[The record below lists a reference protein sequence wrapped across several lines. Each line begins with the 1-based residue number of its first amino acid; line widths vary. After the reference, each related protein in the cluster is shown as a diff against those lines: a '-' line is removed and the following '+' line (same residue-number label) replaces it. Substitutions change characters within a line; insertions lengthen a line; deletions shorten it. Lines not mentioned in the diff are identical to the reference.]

1 MSEKFND
8 IFDYLTGHDN
18 TLSERPFCS
27 ADAVILTELSYLRF
41 ENIVHR
47 PSLLSAPMSVGSLAI
62 SERMTLLRKGM
73 RETHPRATELL
84 SAAAASRRF
93 GSMKINFAESRFDT
107 VSERQFAAVTFFLS
121 DNTVFAAYRGTDN
134 TITGWREN
142 FNMAYKKTVPAQN
155 DSVEYIETIAKL
167 TRLPI
172 RVGGHS
178 KGGNLA
184 VFAAIHCDDRVQD
197 RIIDIY
203 NLDGPG
209 FKQAIYESGEH
220 LRIRDRIHK
229 ILPADSL
236 IGTLLIESSEYHV
249 IESDGEGF
257 QQHSVYN
264 WHFDGADLKYTDRL
278 TDNAIKLDKTL
289 DNWVLSLSDEQLE
302 DIVEALFDIID
313 SIDANSFDEVMRYL
327 SSDDF
332 SALKTYRM
340 IDSEHRKHALTVIAA
355 LAGAYLKSYRTN

>member
-1 MSEKFND
+1 MSQTHYD
-8 IFDYLTGHDN
+8 IFDYLSQHDD
-18 TLSERPFCS
+18 TFSERPFCS
-27 ADAVILTELSYLRF
+27 ADAVVLSELAYLRF
-41 ENIVHR
+41 ENIVSR
-47 PSLLSAPMSVGSLAI
+47 PSLLSAPMSIGSLAI
-62 SERMTLLRKGM
+62 SERITLLRKGM
-73 RETHPRATELL
+73 LNTHPRVTELL
-84 SAAAASRRF
+84 SAVAASRRF
-93 GSMKINFAESRFDT
+93 GRTKVNFAESRFDT
-107 VSERQFAAVTFFLS
+107 VIDNQFAAITFFLA
-121 DNTVFAAYRGTDN
+121 DKTVFIAYRGTDN

-155 DSVEYIETIAKL
+155 DSVEYIETISRL

-184 VFAAIHCDDRVQD
+184 VFAAIHCNDRIQD

-209 FKQAIYESGEH
+209 FKQSIYDSGEH

-229 ILPADSL
+229 ILPTDSL

-249 IESDGEGF
+249 IESEGEGF
-257 QQHSVYN
+257 EQHSIYN
-264 WHFDGADLKYTDRL
+264 WHLDGPDLKYTDKL

-289 DNWVLSLSDEQLE
+289 DNWVSSLSDEQLE
-302 DIVEALFDIID
+302 SIVEALFDIIN
-313 SIDANSFDEVMRYL
+313 SIDANTFDEVTRYL
-327 SSDDF
+327 SGEDF

-340 IDSEHRKHALTVIAA
+340 IDTEHRKHALTVVTA
-355 LAGAYLKSYRTN
+355 LAGAYLKANKKN

>member
-1 MSEKFND
+1 MSETHND
-8 IFDYLTGHDN
+8 IFDYLAKHDN
-18 TLSERPFCS
+18 TLAERPFCS
-27 ADAVILTELSYLRF
+27 ADAVILSELSYLRF
-41 ENIVHR
+41 ENIVSR
-47 PSLLSAPMSVGSLAI
+47 PSLLSAPMAIGSLAI
-62 SERMTLLRKGM
+62 SERIAMLQRSVSSSHSRT
-73 RETHPRATELL
+73 PELL
-84 SAAAASRRF
+84 SAVAASRRF
-93 GSMKINFAESRFDT
+93 GRMKVNFAESRFDT
-107 VSERQFAAVTFFLS
+107 IKENQFAAVTFFLS
-121 DNTVFAAYRGTDN
+121 DNTVFIAYRGTDN

-155 DSVEYIETIAKL
+155 DSVEYIETIARL

-184 VFAAIHCDDRVQD
+184 VFAAIHCNDRIQD

-209 FKQAIYESGEH
+209 FKQSIYDSGEH

-249 IESDGEGF
+249 IESEGEGF
-257 QQHSVYN
+257 EQHNIYN

-289 DNWVLSLSDEQLE
+289 DNWVSSLSDEQLE
-302 DIVEALFDIID
+302 DIVEALFDIINT
-313 SIDANSFDEVMRYL
+313 IDADTFGDVMDYLNSE
-327 SSDDF
+327 DF

-340 IDSEHRKHALTVIAA
+340 IDSEHRKHALTVVAA
-355 LAGAYLKSYRTN
+355 LAGAYIKSYRKN